1 VLEEEDPPV
10 DDNFEVD
17 LAAVGVVSFPL
28 PLSMGFE
35 ELLFESI
42 PIPTPLSL
50 CEEDN
55 QFISTTTT
63 IRNYVRSGARL
74 SPVSSEDHSKIQPA
88 PALLRTLC
96 NTEQSCKSRVV
107 LQKHI
112 SNTNNDYVSL
122 VHITTIVSF
131 PFSSQV

>member
-1 VLEEEDPPV
+1 MWLEEEDDPPV

-50 CEEDN
+50 CEEDKFVN
-55 QFISTTTT
+55 QLIQGT
-63 IRNYVRSGARL
+63 N
-74 SPVSSEDHSKIQPA
+74 DHSSIHNQIGGRGP
-88 PALLRTLC
+88 
-96 NTEQSCKSRVV
+96 SCPQNPLSDGV
-107 LQKHI
+107 
-112 SNTNNDYVSL
+112 
-122 VHITTIVSF
+122 
-131 PFSSQV
+131 